1 MPTATRATPSV
12 ASNSSTR
19 ADKNAIRSVAI
30 ADRRWSAD
38 SSAMRCSGPEAR
50 PSARRVGMPAIRSNN
65 RAWTAVMPASA
76 AAEGLVV
83 ASPISTM
90 KIGIRGSVITT
101 MAIDFKS

>member
-1 MPTATRATPSV
+1 MA
-12 ASNSSTR
+12 
-19 ADKNAIRSVAI
+19 
-30 ADRRWSAD
+30 
-38 SSAMRCSGPEAR
+38 
-50 PSARRVGMPAIRSNN
+50 
-65 RAWTAVMPASA
+65 ASA